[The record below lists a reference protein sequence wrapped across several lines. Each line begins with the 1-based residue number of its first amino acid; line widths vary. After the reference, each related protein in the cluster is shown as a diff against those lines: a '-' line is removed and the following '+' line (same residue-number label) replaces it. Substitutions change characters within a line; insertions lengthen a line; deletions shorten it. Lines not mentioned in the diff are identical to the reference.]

1 MKRISLNWTLS
12 HTKDLSLPACEPI
25 KATVPGA
32 VQLDYAEAKGY
43 APYWYRTN
51 FKQFD
56 WMEDEY
62 FIYEATLDF
71 KCSPME
77 CAVMH
82 FEGIDY
88 GYEIAINGTLLAKGE
103 GAFTPVSIDITPYS
117 GKKAVLTVTVLPIPK
132 EFPEPQNRSQARAS
146 CKPASSY
153 GWDWHPRLVPKGIWG
168 DARIEIFPIGTPR
181 SLEASYR
188 LADDLKSVTV
198 EASVEVCGMGTFTA
212 SLIAPDGQTVASEK
226 REVGE
231 NQTERFTLTV
241 DDPLLWYP
249 RGYGDQPLYT
259 LRIQGNDKV
268 ERRIGFRRSRLIL
281 NKGSEIFE
289 REFPKGP
296 MSAPMQLEINGK
308 KIFCKGS
315 NWVNT
320 EIFPALATNDRYDEL
335 IELACGANMNIF
347 RLWGGQ
353 YINHEH
359 FYERCDE
366 VGMLVWQEFMLSC
379 NLAPDTDA
387 YLSVLKQ
394 EATSIIK
401 RLRTHPC
408 LAFWCG
414 GNELF
419 NSWSNMTV
427 QSHPLRMLNSL
438 CYELD
443 RFTPF
448 NMTSPLFGV
457 THGSYVKAQFP
468 DEDRVK
474 GDISRGEE
482 FIKAVKRTKSTAYT
496 EFGCNGPATKDY
508 LLKYIM
514 DEKDYADCRSENEV
528 WTSHHAF
535 KAWNESTW
543 LSPLEVDFFFGGYT
557 DTDDLINKAI
567 YLQDMC
573 YKSMFEEMR
582 RQAPLCAMAVNWD
595 FNEPW
600 PCAAGNSLVS
610 WPAEPKSCLKS
621 VTEALRP
628 TLLSLSVPQNRY
640 LSGEALE
647 GEIWI
652 LNDSDEPQPEYT
664 ADVYLIEDGVKT
676 KLKTVKTAK
685 ADARSNARSSG
696 SIYYKVTACT
706 AERFSIS
713 VECAERPELSSVYS
727 FVHNRFIRPEDTKA
741 PSQSLKNDD
750 FSDFLK

>member
-1 MKRISLNWTLS
+1 MKKLTLNWTVS
-12 HTKDLSLPACEPI
+12 HTSDLSIAPKDKVA
-25 KATVPGA
+25 ASVPGA
-32 VQLDYAEAKGY
+32 VQLDYARAFEY
-43 APYWYRTN
+43 APYWYGLN

-62 FIYEATLDF
+62 FIYEAILDF

-88 GYEIAINGTLLAKGE
+88 GYEIAVDGTLLAKGE
-103 GAFTPVSIDITPYS
+103 GAFTPVKFDVTPYS
-117 GKKAVLTVTVLPIPK
+117 GKKATLTVTVFPIPK
-132 EFPEPQNRSQARAS
+132 EMPWPQKRFQARSS

-168 DARIEIFPIGTPR
+168 QAYIDVFPLGSPR
-181 SLEASYR
+181 NLEVSYR
-188 LADDLKSVTV
+188 LSDDLKSVTV

-212 SLIAPDGQTVASEK
+212 SLIAPDGSVAAIEK

-231 NQTERFTLTV
+231 SQTETFVLTLKE
-241 DDPLLWYP
+241 PKLWYP
-249 RGYGDQPLYT
+249 RGYGEQPLYV
-259 LRIQGNDKV
+259 LSVQGADKV

-308 KIFCKGS
+308 KVFAKGS

-320 EIFPALATNDRYDEL
+320 EIFPCLATDKRYDEL
-335 IELACGANMNIF
+335 IDLACGANMNIF

-359 FYERCDE
+359 FYEKCDE

-427 QSHPLRMLNSL
+427 QSHPLRLLNSL

-448 NMTSPLFGV
+448 NMTSPLYGV
-457 THGSYVKAQFP
+457 THGSYVKVQFP
-468 DEDRVK
+468 DEDRRR
-474 GDISRGEE
+474 GDVSNGEE
-482 FIKAVKRTKSTAYT
+482 FICAVKRTRSTAYT
-496 EFGCNGPATKDY
+496 EFGCNGAATKDY
-508 LLKYIM
+508 ILKYIM
-514 DEKDYADCRSENEV
+514 NETDYADCRAENEI

-543 LSPLEVDFFFGGYT
+543 LGVQEVVYFFGSYS
-557 DTDDLINKAI
+557 DVDDIIDKSI

-582 RQAPLCAMAVNWD
+582 RQAPLCAMAINWD

-610 WPAEPKSCLKS
+610 WPAEPKSALKS
-621 VTEALRP
+621 VGEALRP
-628 TLLSLSVPQNRY
+628 TLLSLEVSHNRY
-640 LSGEALE
+640 LSGETLE
-647 GEIWI
+647 GSIWL
-652 LNDSDEPQPEYT
+652 LNDSFEATKPVSAE
-664 ADVYLIEDGVKT
+664 VYLLANGEKT
-676 KLKTVKTAK
+676 LLKTVSIAPVTEKTNK
-685 ADARSNARSSG
+685 KCDSFSFTVSED
-696 SIYYKVTACT
+696 IP
-706 AERFSIS
+706 ERFAISI
-713 VECAERPELSSVYS
+713 ECAERPEISSTYS
-727 FVHNRFIRPEDTKA
+727 LVHNKVLDLCDLRKDPTKKL
-741 PSQSLKNDD
+741 SDD
-750 FSDFLK
+750 FSDF